1 MILLIGFPKSGT
13 MSFQVLFQNCGYKSF
28 HWQYKNNYIGTI
40 IKNNKQNKRSLLYGF
55 DDVDCIT
62 QMDVCMS
69 ANDCYWPQIID
80 YKQLYYENTN
90 AIFILNKREPNDLL
104 RSFKQWGHD
113 SDRGSLD
120 KRLYTFNPE
129 LIEDKTDIGF
139 VNFVN
144 NHYNNVECFFS
155 SVPNAK
161 FIVYDLYNDNIDKLK
176 LYIDLKNQTLF
187 PKVNVYEIQNNTQNK
202 KRR

>member
-13 MSFQVLFQNCGYKSF
+13 SSFQVLFQNCGYKTF
-28 HWQYKNNYIGTI
+28 HWMYYEKYIGTI
-40 IKNNKQNKRSLLYGF
+40 IKDNKNNKKPLLHGLEH
-55 DDVDCIT
+55 VDCIT

-69 ANDCYWPQIID
+69 ANDCYWPQITD
-80 YKQLYYENTN
+80 YKQLYHENKN

-104 RSFKQWGHD
+104 RSFKQYN
-113 SDRGSLD
+113 SLD

-129 LIEDKTDIGF
+129 LVEDKTDIGF

-144 NHYNNVECFFS
+144 NHYKNVECFFS

-161 FIVYDLYNDNIDKLK
+161 FVVYDLYNDNIDKLK
-176 LYIDLKNQTLF
+176 TYINLKNQTLF
-187 PKVNVYEIQNNTQNK
+187 PKINVYEIQNNTQNK
-202 KRR
+202 K